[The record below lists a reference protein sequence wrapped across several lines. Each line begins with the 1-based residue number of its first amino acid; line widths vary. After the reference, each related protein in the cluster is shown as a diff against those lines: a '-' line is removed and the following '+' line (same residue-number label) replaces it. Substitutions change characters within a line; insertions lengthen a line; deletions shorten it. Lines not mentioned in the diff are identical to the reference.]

1 MANFEVWDRKN
12 LENLAR
18 DLTAE
23 VQAMR
28 QDIQVLR
35 KAWRKL
41 VVEIDKGN
49 NRDNTTS
56 DN

>member
-18 DLTAE
+18 DLMAE
-23 VQAMR
+23 VQALR

-35 KAWRKL
+35 KAWREL

-49 NRDNTTS
+49 NRDNTTP